1 MRNDQRDGVLRG
13 SLRADTMPGC
23 VQKPA
28 GILGR
33 RLMAG
38 RKFVRSDRWIRGACF
53 GLLALIGSLLG
64 GSTLLAD
71 EGLDTFLAAKGLY
84 QKERWSLAEDAFA
97 KFLEKY
103 PQHEQVPLGTY
114 YLGLTQLQRE
124 KFDAARTTL
133 RDFVQKFPKSSEV
146 AHADYR
152 IAECSYQLGDLEPA
166 VNDFLQALAK
176 HQTDPFREFAWAYL
190 GDAQRRLG
198 KNESAVSSLKKSLEL
213 FPKGRM
219 AVEARFGLAQA
230 YEALDDVD
238 NAVATYREVAADKAG
253 ARADAAQFALG
264 NLLFAKQKY
273 AESIAEYKRV
283 ESDFP
288 TSKLV
293 SVARLNGGFAQY
305 QLGNFAE
312 ALPLF
317 QQAEVDAQQ
326 AVTAGY
332 WRGLTLKALGK
343 YADAADALNEVAER
357 AKEHPLAESVVFQLA
372 ACQRRA
378 GNLDQAE
385 RRFLEV
391 ADRWPQGQFA
401 DQSLY
406 FAADSMLLSAE
417 ASKDEAVRKQKLQAT
432 ELVLD
437 RFDREFATSGIRFA
451 QKLQRARFLEIRAAD
466 GDVSRATELY
476 RSVLAESQNAQTTAD
491 ARLQLARVLQ
501 SQGDNAG
508 ALVAIE
514 PLATELLKTPQPGN
528 GDALLMFAHLS
539 LEAGQLDQATQ
550 AAAGFLKNNPQDERA
565 DQGLSLLAIAQAR
578 GAKWADVETSVGKLA
593 SEHAS
598 SPVVSRTLQTVA
610 ESAFAAKEWDQAI
623 RFFQTLAA
631 SGVESPFHAAALSGQ
646 AWAEYR
652 KGDFANANTHFQQ
665 VVTQHPKDDLAA
677 EAAFMAGDSL
687 QHGGKAA
694 EAIAAFEAAFQNYQ
708 PSRNAF
714 LAGLQVARLQ
724 TQAVAIEKADAAYL
738 AVADAYATVAE
749 HDQVLNEWALV
760 LYEAEQYAK
769 ADEIFRR
776 LVKEHPDSKHAS
788 AARYSLAESDLIN
801 GKLDAAKTAFAE
813 LTSDA
818 KAAADVQE
826 DALYR
831 LVGIA
836 VESEAWQDVVDRSNE
851 LTKRFPESRYLTE
864 AKFRLADGE
873 LRLGRSELAEQ
884 LLSDLIGQ
892 AQNPEVAETEW
903 FPHAWPL
910 LAEAQFRQKK
920 YEDVLKTSD
929 RLRALDAKSPVQ
941 HQVDEVVG
949 RAWKQQARFDKARD
963 AFQSVIRSEFGT
975 RTETAAK
982 AQFMIAETWLLE
994 KKLDKALE
1002 EYLKVDS
1009 LYSFPE
1015 WQSAALLQAGKCDEQ
1030 LGNKPA
1036 AAKSYQLLLQKFPNS
1051 EFAADAGKRL
1061 KALTGK

>member
-1 MRNDQRDGVLRG
+1 
-13 SLRADTMPGC
+13 MPG
-23 VQKPA
+23 
-28 GILGR
+28 
-33 RLMAG
+33 
-38 RKFVRSDRWIRGACF
+38 RKLVRSDRWIRGLCF
-53 GLLALIGSLLG
+53 GLLAVIGSLLG
-64 GSTLLAD
+64 GVIVLAD
-71 EGLDTFLAAKGLY
+71 DGLDAFLAAKGLY

-97 KFLEKY
+97 KFLDKY

-133 RDFVQKFPKSSEV
+133 QGFVQKYSKSSEV

-152 IAECSYQLGDLEPA
+152 IAECSYQLGDLERA

-198 KNESAVSSLKKSLEL
+198 KHESAVSSLRKSLEL

-238 NAVATYREVAADKAG
+238 NAAATYREVASDRAG

-273 AESIAEYKRV
+273 AESIVEYKRV
-283 ESDFP
+283 ENEFP

-293 SVARLNGGFAQY
+293 SVARLNAGFAQY
-305 QLGNFAE
+305 QLGQFGE

-317 QQAEVDAQQ
+317 QQAEVDAEQS
-326 AVTAGY
+326 VTAGY
-332 WRGLTLKALGK
+332 WRGLTLKALGR
-343 YADAADALNEVAER
+343 YADAAGVLNEVAER
-357 AKEHPLAESVVFQLA
+357 AKEHPLSESVVFQLA
-372 ACQRRA
+372 ASQRRA
-378 GNLDQAE
+378 GDLEQAE

-391 ADRWPQGQFA
+391 ADRWPQSQFA

-406 FAADSMLLSAE
+406 FAADAMLLAAE
-417 ASKDEAVRKQKLQAT
+417 ATEDDGVRKLKLQAT

-451 QKLQRARFLEIRAAD
+451 QKLQRARFLELRAAD
-466 GDVSRATELY
+466 GDVPRAIELY
-476 RSVLAESQNAQTTAD
+476 RGVLAESQNAQTTAD

-508 ALVAIE
+508 ALAAIA
-514 PLATELLKTPQPGN
+514 PLATELLKSAEPGS

-539 LEAGQLDQATQ
+539 LEAGELDQAGR
-550 AAAGFLKNNPQDERA
+550 AADGFLKSNPQDQRL

-578 GAKWADVETSVGKLA
+578 GAKWAEVEATVARLA

-610 ESAFAAKEWDQAI
+610 EAAFAVKEWDQAI
-623 RFFQTLAA
+623 RYFKTLAA
-631 SGVESPFHAAALSGQ
+631 VGVESPFHAAALSGQ

-652 KGDFANANTHFQQ
+652 KGDFTNANMHFQQ
-665 VVTQHPKDDLAA
+665 VVTQHPMEELAA

-687 QHGGKAA
+687 QQSGKSV
-694 EAIAAFEAAFQNYQ
+694 EAIAAFEAAFLNYR

-724 TQAVAIEKADAAYL
+724 TQSAAIDKADAAYL
-738 AVADAYATVAE
+738 AVADAYETVPE

-760 LYEAEQYAK
+760 LYEAELYAK
-769 ADEIFRR
+769 ADDVFRR
-776 LVKEHPDSKHAS
+776 LVKEHPESRHAPS
-788 AARYSLAESDLIN
+788 ARYSLAESDLIN
-801 GKLDAAKTAFAE
+801 GRLDM
-813 LTSDA
+813 A
-818 KAAADVQE
+818 KAAFSELTNDPKATVDVQE

-836 VESEAWQDVVDRSNE
+836 AEAEAWQDVVDRSIE
-851 LTKRFPESRYLTE
+851 LSKRFPESRYLNE

-884 LLSDLIGQ
+884 LLGDLIGQ
-892 AQNPEVAETEW
+892 AQNPEIAETEW

-920 YEDVLKTSD
+920 YEDVLKTAD

-941 HQVDEVVG
+941 YQVDEVVG

-963 AFQSVIRSEFGT
+963 AFQSAIRSEFGT

-994 KKLDKALE
+994 KKLDRALE

-1036 AAKSYQLLLQKFPNS
+1036 AAKSYQLLLQKFPDS
-1051 EFAADAGKRL
+1051 EFAAEAGKRL
-1061 KALTGK
+1061 AVLAGGKASSN

>member
-1 MRNDQRDGVLRG
+1 M
-13 SLRADTMPGC
+13 
-23 VQKPA
+23 
-28 GILGR
+28 
-33 RLMAG
+33 
-38 RKFVRSDRWIRGACF
+38 CF
-53 GLLALIGSLLG
+53 GLLAVIGSLLG
-64 GSTLLAD
+64 ASTLLAD
-71 EGLDTFLAAKGLY
+71 EGLDAFLAAKGLY

-97 KFLEKY
+97 RFLDKH

-133 RDFVQKFPKSSEV
+133 RGFVQKFPRSSEV

-152 IAECSYQLGDLEPA
+152 IAECSYQLGDLERA

-198 KNESAVSSLKKSLEL
+198 KHEAAVSSLKKSLEL

-238 NAVATYREVAADKAG
+238 NAVTTYREVAADQAG
-253 ARADAAQFALG
+253 DRADAAQFALG
-264 NLLFAKQKY
+264 NLLFARQQY
-273 AESIAEYKRV
+273 PQAIVEYQRV
-283 ESDFP
+283 ADEFP

-293 SVARLNGGFAQY
+293 SVARLNSGFAQY
-305 QLGNFAE
+305 QLGQFE
-312 ALPLF
+312 KALPLF
-317 QQAEVDAQQ
+317 QQAEVDVEQ

-332 WRGLTLKALGK
+332 WRGLTLKALDRF
-343 YADAADALNEVAER
+343 ADAVVVLNDVAGR

-378 GNLDQAE
+378 GNLEQAE
-385 RRFLEV
+385 QRFLEV

-406 FAADSMLLSAE
+406 FAADAMLRSAE
-417 ASKDEAVRKQKLQAT
+417 ATDDAAIRRQKLQAT

-451 QKLQRARFLEIRAAD
+451 QKLQRARFLELRAAD
-466 GDVSRATELY
+466 GDVSRAVELY
-476 RSVLAESQNAQTTAD
+476 RGVLAESQNVQTTAD

-508 ALVAIE
+508 ALAAIS
-514 PLATELLKTPQPGN
+514 PLATDLLKTPQPGS
-528 GDALLMFAHLS
+528 GDALLMYAHLS
-539 LEAGQLDQATQ
+539 LEAGQLDNATQ
-550 AAAGFLKNNPQDERA
+550 AADSFLKNNPQDERH

-578 GAKWADVETSVGKLA
+578 GAKWADVESSVGKLA

-610 ESAFAAKEWDQAI
+610 EAAFEAKEWDQAI
-623 RFFQTLAA
+623 RYFQTLSA

-652 KGDFANANTHFQQ
+652 KGDFANSNTHFQQ

-677 EAAFMAGDSL
+677 EAAFMAGDAL
-687 QHGGKAA
+687 QQGGKAA
-694 EAIAAFEAAFQNYQ
+694 EAIAAFQAAFQNFQ

-724 TQAVAIEKADAAYL
+724 TQAAAIDKANVAYQ
-738 AVADAYATVAE
+738 AVADAYPKVAE

-760 LYEAEQYAK
+760 LYENEQYAG
-769 ADEIFRR
+769 ADEVFTR
-776 LVKEHPDSKHAS
+776 LVKEHPDSRHAP

-801 GKLDAAKTAFAE
+801 GQLEPAKSAFAE
-813 LTSDA
+813 LTNDA

-826 DALYR
+826 DSLYR
-831 LVGIA
+831 LIGIA
-836 VESEAWQDVVDRSNE
+836 VETEAWQDVVEHSNE
-851 LTKRFPESRYLTE
+851 LTKRFPNSSYLTE

-873 LRLGRSELAEQ
+873 VRLGRSELAER
-884 LLSDLIGQ
+884 LLSDLVGQ
-892 AQNPEVAETEW
+892 AQNPEIAETEW

-910 LAEAQFRQKK
+910 LAETQFRQKK
-920 YEDVLKTSD
+920 YDDVLKTAD
-929 RLRALDAKSPVQ
+929 RLRSIDSKSPVQ
-941 HQVDEVVG
+941 YQVDEVVG

-994 KKLDKALE
+994 KQPERALE

-1030 LGNKPA
+1030 LGNGLA
-1036 AAKSYQLLLQKFPNS
+1036 AARNYQLLLKKFPES
-1051 EFAADAGKRL
+1051 EFAADAQKRL
-1061 KALTGK
+1061 KALTGKS